1 MKSKYFRN
9 NGGYTIIELIAVLA
23 IIGIIAAVA
32 VPIYAGSIE
41 SAKVKSDK
49 ASAQIIAK
57 AMEMKWM
64 DDEEEGE
71 KIYVIDDEMSDYFKQ
86 IPKPQA
92 SDDQGNQYSTFVA
105 VVDDN
110 GKCTGVYYETDEG
123 QTSLLD

>member
-1 MKSKYFRN
+1 MKKKYFGN

-41 SAKVKSDK
+41 SAKEKSDK

-64 DDEEEGE
+64 DDEEKDE
-71 KIYVIDDEMSDYFKQ
+71 KIYVIDDDMSDYFKK

-110 GKCTGVYYETDEG
+110 GKCTGVYYETAEG